1 MCGST
6 EMTGAAT
13 GPATAASSASIEAPP
28 TMARCGLSAAW
39 GDTTRPAPLRPPRL
53 RSPSSPHYATVCTRA
68 VGGRRGRR
76 RAGTHP
82 ARPALGPTRAE
93 ACTRAQPR
101 ARQRGR
107 ASCACG
113 SVPLR
118 NSRNCARGVFRAP
131 PGIAAAGR
139 ARRGPWCGW
148 RGALALCAALVLTP
162 PGATLRTVHT

>member
-53 RSPSSPHYATVCTRA
+53 RSPSSPHYATVCT
-68 VGGRRGRR
+68 
-76 RAGTHP
+76 T
-82 ARPALGPTRAE
+82 L
-93 ACTRAQPR
+93 
-101 ARQRGR
+101 
-107 ASCACG
+107 
-113 SVPLR
+113 
-118 NSRNCARGVFRAP
+118 RNCALGVFRAP